1 MASCKNVNAN
11 KLHGSENKRKG
22 KTEKKRQIEN
32 ENNSQTKPNRT
43 KRIFMYIKFDVN
55 V

>member
-1 MASCKNVNAN
+1 MRTNCMGVRTKE
-11 KLHGSENKRKG
+11 KEKP
-22 KTEKKRQIEN
+22 KKRQIEN